1 MTYPIL
7 YEINQYIKQIYDVKT
22 SIKKKLNY
30 EFFYSF
36 NFFISCIICKIL
48 FIFSSK
54 ITKAYITIYECI
66 HFVIQIYIVS
76 SWSQGL
82 PSKRRFMVPSLV
94 VALINSVFCQQC
106 AVHILLNLICVS
118 ISYQSHPSLLELP
131 VVPPV
136 KII

>member
-48 FIFSSK
+48 FTLQQNVFIATNFSEEIFFVTENLHLA
-54 ITKAYITIYECI
+54 TKYIIR
-66 HFVIQIYIVS
+66 H
-76 SWSQGL
+76 
-82 PSKRRFMVPSLV
+82 
-94 VALINSVFCQQC
+94 
-106 AVHILLNLICVS
+106 
-118 ISYQSHPSLLELP
+118 
-131 VVPPV
+131 
-136 KII
+136 